1 LPKKPNKPETHG
13 DYSMTS
19 PAELCPYTD
28 RAPYPGAQHVRI
40 CQISEIT
47 GCTNWNSPADYSRC
61 PIALA
66 HKKYTGD
73 IKHEKPESEAEVTA
87 SV

>member
-1 LPKKPNKPETHG
+1 
-13 DYSMTS
+13 MTS
-19 PAELCPYTD
+19 PAEICPYTD

-66 HKKYTGD
+66 HKKYMEVEQKSEGD
-73 IKHEKPESEAEVTA
+73 DSQSNKR
-87 SV
+87 